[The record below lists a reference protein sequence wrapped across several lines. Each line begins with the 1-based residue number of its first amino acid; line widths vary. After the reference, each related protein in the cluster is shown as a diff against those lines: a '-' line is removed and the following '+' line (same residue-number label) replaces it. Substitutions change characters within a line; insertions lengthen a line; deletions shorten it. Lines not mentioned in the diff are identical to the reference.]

1 MPYLIAGLV
10 VFFGVHLFSAFR
22 SRKPGEDLK
31 QRIGYGPYMGLYSLI
46 SLIGLVLI
54 IYGYDAARWMGSLYF
69 APSWGSH
76 VNMALMLPALIFL
89 VAANLPTGRI
99 KKALKHP
106 MLVVKLWA
114 LGHLL
119 ANGEWNSIILF
130 GSFLAYAVIDRIAV
144 KKRGDNGPPGD
155 VAVSNMGDIGALVI
169 GTGVYVAFV
178 FHLHRWLIGVPV
190 VPGV

>member
-1 MPYLIAGLV
+1 
-10 VFFGVHLFSAFR
+10 
-22 SRKPGEDLK
+22 
-31 QRIGYGPYMGLYSLI
+31 
-46 SLIGLVLI
+46 
-54 IYGYDAARWMGSLYF
+54 
-69 APSWGSH
+69 
-76 VNMALMLPALIFL
+76 
-89 VAANLPTGRI
+89 
-99 KKALKHP
+99 KALKHP
-106 MLVVKLWA
+106 MLVAVKLWA

-178 FHLHRWLIGVPV
+178 FHLHQWLIGVPV